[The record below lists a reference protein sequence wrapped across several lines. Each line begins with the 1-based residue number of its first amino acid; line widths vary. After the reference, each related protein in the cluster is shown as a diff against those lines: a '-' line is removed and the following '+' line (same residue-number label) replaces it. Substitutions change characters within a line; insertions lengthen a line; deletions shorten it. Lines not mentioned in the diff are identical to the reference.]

1 MSALLRTS
9 ARQPEPHPN
18 LEASGPEDLYASIR
32 ESCGVAAE
40 LAAPLPMLISPNTSL
55 AIASTDAQLICPPVV
70 GNAFLMINLSSH
82 SRKAAR
88 QQEFQGAL

>member
-1 MSALLRTS
+1 MCASCCAG
-9 ARQPEPHPN
+9 AAPAE
-18 LEASGPEDLYASIR
+18 LEA
-32 ESCGVAAE
+32 
-40 LAAPLPMLISPNTSL
+40 LPMLISPNTSL